1 MAVPIID
8 QLRRLVDIVTVDDV
22 IDVIREENTEDM
34 LKMSG
39 AGEIV
44 LLHGQSWKIHVL
56 DCRGYLP
63 VLLVESWPPILS
75 ATLKLNSNV
84 WLP

>member
-1 MAVPIID
+1 MVVPIID
-8 QLRRLVDIVTVDDV
+8 QLHRLVDIVTVDDVIDV

-44 LLHGQSWKIHVL
+44 LLHGQS
-56 DCRGYLP
+56 
-63 VLLVESWPPILS
+63 
-75 ATLKLNSNV
+75 
-84 WLP
+84 

>member
-1 MAVPIID
+1 MVVPIID
-8 QLRRLVDIVTVDDV
+8 QLHRLVDIVTVDDV

-44 LLHGQSWKIHVL
+44 LLHGQS
-56 DCRGYLP
+56 
-63 VLLVESWPPILS
+63 
-75 ATLKLNSNV
+75 
-84 WLP
+84 